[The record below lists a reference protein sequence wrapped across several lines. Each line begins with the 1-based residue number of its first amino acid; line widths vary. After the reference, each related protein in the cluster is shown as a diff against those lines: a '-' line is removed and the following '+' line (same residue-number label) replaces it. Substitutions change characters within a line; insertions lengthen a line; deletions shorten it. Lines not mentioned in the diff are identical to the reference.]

1 MTNIHKIKIP
11 LLSLLLL
18 GLLALFGCVGDD
30 KTSVGPEDGIPQLTI
45 EDSPFDF
52 GFVPQYAYVSHTFW
66 LKSTGTWILKIL
78 QVSPG

>member
-1 MTNIHKIKIP
+1 MTDIRKIKIP

-18 GLLALFGCVGDD
+18 GLIALIGCEGDD
-30 KTSVGPEDGIPQLTI
+30 KSIGPDDGIPQLTI
-45 EDSPFDF
+45 EDSTFDF
-52 GFVPQYAYVSHTFW
+52 GFVPQYAYVSHIFW